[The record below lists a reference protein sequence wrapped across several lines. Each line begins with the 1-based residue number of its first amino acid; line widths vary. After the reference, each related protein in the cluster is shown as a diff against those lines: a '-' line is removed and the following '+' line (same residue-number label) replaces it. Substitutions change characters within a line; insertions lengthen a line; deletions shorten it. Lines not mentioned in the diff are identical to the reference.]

1 MKPLT
6 GLEIGGWS
14 QGYIAEP
21 YVCGSLTF
29 QVVKINLQM
38 NILKGQVKQVH
49 LEWSRSE
56 DNLDGITIKAG

>member
-1 MKPLT
+1 MC
-6 GLEIGGWS
+6 
-14 QGYIAEP
+14 
-21 YVCGSLTF
+21 VVLTF

-56 DNLDGITIKAG
+56 DNLDGKTIKAGWNS